1 MKARPLPATAADCR
15 NETSAFGLASCGS
28 RRVPMA
34 SNGGENGA
42 DACQQALGVHQNV
55 VVEVRTCSTP
65 DATATPPCSDT
76 SDSTSLN
83 VPSIGLIVAGD
94 VVYNQCRMYVGDTT
108 PEMTEL
114 PPRPEGIALATSS
127 SRTMSSA
134 LGASTPKYSAAGWP
148 STET

>member
-1 MKARPLPATAADCR
+1 
-15 NETSAFGLASCGS
+15 
-28 RRVPMA
+28 MA